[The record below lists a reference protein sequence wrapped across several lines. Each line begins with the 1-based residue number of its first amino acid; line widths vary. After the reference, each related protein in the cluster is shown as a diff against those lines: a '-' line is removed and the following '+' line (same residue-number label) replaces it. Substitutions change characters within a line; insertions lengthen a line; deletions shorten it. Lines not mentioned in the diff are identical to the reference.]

1 MAHKDNTKNAESAEK
16 LLQGN
21 GGAPVIEEVI
31 AEPVVV
37 KTGHHTGVV
46 QTYPAVATPA

>member
-21 GGAPVIEEVI
+21 GGVAVIEEVI
-31 AEPVVV
+31 VAPVVV

-46 QTYPAVATPA
+46 QTSPAYATPA